1 MIAGNDNEELWSS
14 DAEPQAR
21 RFRGF
26 QEMLDRTHSHWA
38 LKSDCAG
45 TFNARVRRRPVG
57 DYALTVVDADPVTGA
72 RADADI
78 RLEKN
83 AYFCLLHLT
92 AGDVALRQGRN
103 ESVLGRAS
111 VALWDSTRPAF
122 FQSDKFIRQFAVLIP
137 HQIATTIVP
146 GIEEMSGR
154 AIDGRTGLGHLLL
167 SHLTRMHR
175 TIETIDPEDRPAV
188 LRATVEL
195 LAATFRPSEEI
206 TGTSPFRRA
215 LLARVQDYV
224 LTHLDDPQL
233 GPRSIAAAFQFSP
246 RYLHRLFEE
255 TGVTVADWIRQRR
268 LLASQSDL
276 SNPACATLS
285 ITQIAMRRGFGGS
298 SHFSNAFKQ
307 AFGMSPRDYRRQA
320 HKPLN

>member
-1 MIAGNDNEELWSS
+1 MIAGSNSEESWSS
-14 DAEPQAR
+14 DAEPLGR
-21 RFRGF
+21 RFRRF

-38 LKSDCAG
+38 LKSDCASA
-45 TFNARVRRRPVG
+45 FNARIRRRPVG
-57 DYALTVVDADPVTGA
+57 DYALTWVDADPVTGV

-78 RLEKN
+78 RLEKS

-92 AGDVALRQGRN
+92 AGDVLLRQGRN

-111 VALWDSTRPAF
+111 VAVWDSTRPAF
-122 FQSDKFIRQFAVLIP
+122 FRSDKVIRQFAILVP
-137 HQIATTIVP
+137 HRIATTVIP
-146 GIEEMSGR
+146 GIEEMSGC
-154 AIDGRTGLGHLLL
+154 AIDGREGLGNVLF
-167 SHLTRMHR
+167 SHLARVHR
-175 TIETIDPEDRPAV
+175 TIDAIGPDDRPA
-188 LRATVEL
+188 LMRATVEL
-195 LAATFRPSEEI
+195 LAATFRPGADVA
-206 TGTSPFRRA
+206 GTSAFRRA

-224 LTHLDDPQL
+224 LAHLGDPQL

-268 LLASQSDL
+268 LLASQCDL
-276 SNPACATLS
+276 ANPACATLS

-307 AFGMSPRDYRRQA
+307 AFGLSPRDYRRQA
-320 HKPLN
+320 HKPVN